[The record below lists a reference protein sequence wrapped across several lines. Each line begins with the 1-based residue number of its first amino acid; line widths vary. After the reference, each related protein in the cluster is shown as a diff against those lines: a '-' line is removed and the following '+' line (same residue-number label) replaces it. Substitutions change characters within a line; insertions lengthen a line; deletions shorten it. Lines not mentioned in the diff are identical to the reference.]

1 MSIFRGVSEFRTL
14 PFKFGNIIM
23 NNTGKRLIMMKKKV
37 LIIEDDSEQIKMLKQ
52 LIMEINGN
60 TEVYMAENVACAYQ
74 LMLEKT
80 IDVFLVDII
89 LDKEKPGDASGI
101 RLVEKLRQIPKYYF
115 TPVIFVTSMEDQ
127 EMHAYRNLNC
137 FGYIEKPY
145 DPVQVKEKVERAL
158 HYTTEREKD
167 VTLPLKK
174 DNILYPVKLKDIVY
188 MESVRHTMH
197 IHLTNG
203 EVLPIPYIT
212 CKRILEEA
220 DTADSLLPCARGVL
234 VNREYVYGID
244 LTNKYL
250 MLKDNYGMITMGGKY
265 KKKLLEE
272 FEG

>member
-1 MSIFRGVSEFRTL
+1 MT
-14 PFKFGNIIM
+14 
-23 NNTGKRLIMMKKKV
+23 KKTV
-37 LIIEDDSEQIKMLKQ
+37 LIIEDDKEQLKMLRQ
-52 LIMEINGN
+52 LILDINGN
-60 TEVYMAENVACAYQ
+60 TVVYMAENVAEAYQ
-74 LMLEKT
+74 LLLEKT

-89 LDKEKPGDASGI
+89 LDKTRPGDASGI

-127 EMHAYRNLNC
+127 EMHAYKNLNC

-145 DPVQVKEKVERAL
+145 NPLQVKEKVEKAL

-174 DNILYPVKLKDIVY
+174 DNVLYPVKLKDIVY
-188 MESVRHTMH
+188 MESVMHIMH

-203 EVLPIPYIT
+203 EVLDIPYIT
-212 CKRILEEA
+212 CKRILEET
-220 DTADSLLPCARGVL
+220 DTFGNLLPCARGVL
-234 VNREYVYGID
+234 VNRDYIYGID

-250 MLKDNYGMITMGGKY
+250 MLKDNYGMITIGGKY

-272 FEG
+272 FE

>member
-1 MSIFRGVSEFRTL
+1 MSEFRTL
-14 PFKFGNIIM
+14 PFQFGNIIR
-23 NNTGKRLIMMKKKV
+23 NHIGKWLRTMKKTV
-37 LIIEDDSEQIKMLKQ
+37 LVIEDDREQLKMLKQ
-52 LIMEINGN
+52 LVMEINAS
-60 TEVYMAENVACAYQ
+60 TEVYMAENAAQAYQ
-74 LMLEKT
+74 IMLEKT

-89 LDKEKPGDASGI
+89 LERGKPGDASGI

-145 DPVQVKEKVERAL
+145 NPAQVKEKVEKAL

-167 VTLPLKK
+167 ITLPLKK
-174 DNILYPVKLKDIVY
+174 DNILYPVKLKDVVY
-188 MESVRHTMH
+188 MESVRHIMY

-203 EVLPIPYIT
+203 ETLEIPYVT
-212 CKRILEEA
+212 CKGILEEA
-220 DTADSLLPCARGVL
+220 DTSGKLLPCARGVL
-234 VNREYVYGID
+234 VNREYIYGID

-250 MLKDNYGMITMGGKY
+250 MLKDNYGMITIGGKY

-272 FEG
+272 F

>member
-1 MSIFRGVSEFRTL
+1 MT
-14 PFKFGNIIM
+14 
-23 NNTGKRLIMMKKKV
+23 KKTV
-37 LIIEDDSEQIKMLKQ
+37 LIIEDDKEQLKMLRQ
-52 LIMEINGN
+52 LILDINGN
-60 TEVYMAENVACAYQ
+60 TVVYMAENVAEAYQ
-74 LMLEKT
+74 LLLEKT

-89 LDKEKPGDASGI
+89 LDKTRSGDASGI

-127 EMHAYRNLNC
+127 EMHAYKNLNC

-145 DPVQVKEKVERAL
+145 NPLQVKEKVEKAL

-167 VTLPLKK
+167 VTIPLKK
-174 DNILYPVKLKDIVY
+174 DNVLYPVKLKDIVY
-188 MESVRHTMH
+188 MESVMHIMH

-203 EVLPIPYIT
+203 EVLDIPYIT

-220 DTADSLLPCARGVL
+220 DTFGNLLPCARGVL
-234 VNREYVYGID
+234 VNRDYIYGID

-250 MLKDNYGMITMGGKY
+250 ILKDNYGMITIGGKY

-272 FEG
+272 FG